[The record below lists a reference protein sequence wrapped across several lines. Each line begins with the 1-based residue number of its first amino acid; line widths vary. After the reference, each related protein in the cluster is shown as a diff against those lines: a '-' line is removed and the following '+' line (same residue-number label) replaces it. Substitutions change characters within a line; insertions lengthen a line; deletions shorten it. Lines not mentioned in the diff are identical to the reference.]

1 MIMCVTLMMMGS
13 RHTNH
18 FTTISRYFNLEDKAN
33 FATKCVE
40 YEDCGQLDFEQSN
53 KTFSI
58 NEGKLI
64 IKTCCRC
71 SYPAKSLH

>member
-1 MIMCVTLMMMGS
+1 MYIDDDGKQTHKS
-13 RHTNH
+13 FYNN
-18 FTTISRYFNLEDKAN
+18 IYFNLEDKAN